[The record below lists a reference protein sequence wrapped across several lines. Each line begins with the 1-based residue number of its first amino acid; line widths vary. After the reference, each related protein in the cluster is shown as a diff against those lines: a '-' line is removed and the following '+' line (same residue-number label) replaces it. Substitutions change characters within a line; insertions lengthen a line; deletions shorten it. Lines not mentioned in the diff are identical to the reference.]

1 MSSIELNITYQDH
14 GGPGDNVA
22 GDKIVNL
29 YQSIAPETLQN
40 PIELILSDIREK
52 NPHSAKIRLETIKAQ
67 GTLDANS
74 GIILDGLSFHLNLLE
89 DKEKTK
95 LFNSLITYLKTPSDN
110 LTRDL
115 CLATL
120 IRLEAESNR
129 SDDARDRYLK
139 IHQPGPYSKEVFF
152 ELIATADEL
161 ECGYGENTINLEEN
175 ELNGLVRGFFR
186 TENPTLAL
194 KVANRLNNV
203 FPSFNSKVLVL
214 FAKGTKLL
222 NEKLLGTYFWTI
234 TATLKAEL
242 IELIEE
248 IVSLINESNG
258 QDKRLF
264 NVAAPCLQYILGDH
278 KELMDICWKYIDEI
292 EKQHPDVA
300 AQLHNIYKEDLSKL
314 KDGFVCNY
322 VKAKQ
327 DKEYR
332 EQLLNDL
339 ASSKEISVD
348 KFLILKDFEFS
359 KISQWGKS
367 GGVVVGEEKLESD
380 FRNLQ
385 LSLITLSGKNDRVVI
400 ENIRIQAEKF
410 LNTYQEK
417 LAGLNPFVLI
427 ELTENLLLH
436 PELSLIVCNLVKPL
450 LPISD
455 LWASPIVKSYLNAL
469 LFSEQTAT
477 LSAILREINES
488 EWDSELW
495 IIQGNTLEQLANHT
509 LAIQSIEKAL
519 ELDCYSLSGWYCLV
533 RLHIK
538 LKNSDEIVRSILQ
551 RIPDE
556 VLSKKSDAALT
567 LLVEIVKVG
576 DFNRAER
583 IILSWFV
590 ENPDACAKAISDFN
604 FNLTIGGNTKDL
616 VGSER
621 VGDCVAGV
629 VYTVD
634 NVQITKLLIDNPT
647 PKHHCFL
654 DINSPLGVFFNNM
667 EVGEIKQHGMHDY
680 RLIERLPAY
689 VAAFRI
695 SLELRQIQNDGS
707 DCFYVFQVPA
717 DPNEMLAVFEE
728 KLSRIQNNQDDKT
741 LHNPDIPITLK
752 GHFLHRNDP
761 FKAALTLWSTKNATK
776 YQLPNFGESSPTK
789 AILDVYTIAYL
800 ALTGLAFGITK
811 TSICFVVTQETKYFV
826 EQWLKEINREDY
838 LTMGASPGGGL
849 WRVTA
854 EDIKQSNQHRQ
865 IQDALN
871 LIIRKSE
878 VVTPALVDMPPLILR
893 IHDSVDESVY
903 SSIKLSISND
913 IPWLCTDGML
923 AHFFHV
929 SGWKSVDAIKL
940 FTELGSTLSFEQ
952 KKEGLYLHAM
962 ECFPYALTFQ
972 DLSLLSTSSDELAH
986 YFLAKIIYLYPK
998 AFTDTNIAVETLSR
1012 LLAPVLGSA
1021 DLEGEILSGLRL
1033 NNPRNNGYAERV
1045 FNACCYVSMQCNDG
1059 VQAELAFAMLLGKLF
1074 TRFQAI
1080 PPMIKLICAM
1090 ATAFANGHFLSIP
1103 LINQHITKIDIS

>member
-1 MSSIELNITYQDH
+1 MSLIELNITYQRH
-14 GGPGDNVA
+14 NGSGDNV
-22 GDKIVNL
+22 GGNKIVNL
-29 YQSIAPETLQN
+29 YQSIAPEELQK

-52 NPHSAKIRLETIKAQ
+52 NTHSAKIRLETIKAQ
-67 GTLDANS
+67 STLDANS
-74 GIILDGLSFHLNLLE
+74 RIILDGLSFHLNLLE
-89 DKEKTK
+89 DKDKK
-95 LFNSLITYLKTPSDN
+95 NLFNSLITFLKTSSDG

-115 CLATL
+115 CQATL

-129 SDDARDRYLK
+129 SDDARERYLK
-139 IHQPGPYSKEVFF
+139 IDQPGPYFKEAFF

-161 ECGYGENTINLEEN
+161 ECGYGENTLNLGEN

-214 FAKGTKLL
+214 FAKGTTLL

-248 IVSLINESNG
+248 VVSLINESNG
-258 QDKRLF
+258 QDKRLL

-278 KELMDICWKYIDEI
+278 KELMDICWKHVDEI

-300 AQLHNIYKEDLSKL
+300 AQLHNIYKKDASKL

-339 ASSKEISVD
+339 TSSKEISVD

-427 ELTENLLLH
+427 ELAENLLLH

-450 LPISD
+450 LPASD

-477 LSAILREINES
+477 LSAILREINEN

-509 LAIQSIEKAL
+509 PAIRSIEIAL
-519 ELDCYSLSGWYCLV
+519 ELDCYSLNGWYCLV
-533 RLHIK
+533 RMHRK
-538 LKNSDEIVRSILQ
+538 LESSDEIVRSVLQ

-567 LLVEIVKVG
+567 LLVEIAKIG

-604 FNLTIGGNTKDL
+604 FNLTIGNITKDL
-616 VGSER
+616 VGFER

-634 NVQITKLLIDNPT
+634 NVRDTKLLIDNPAQ
-647 PKHHCFL
+647 KHHCFL
-654 DINSPLGVFFNNM
+654 DINSPLGVFLNNM
-667 EVGEIKQHGMHDY
+667 KAGEIKQYGMHDY
-680 RLIERLPAY
+680 KLIERLPVY
-689 VAAFRI
+689 VATFRI
-695 SLELRQIQNDGS
+695 AVELRQKQNDGS
-707 DCFYVFQVPA
+707 DCFYVLQVPT
-717 DPNEMLAVFEE
+717 DSDEMLAFLE
-728 KLSRIQNNQDDKT
+728 KKLFRSQNNQDDEI
-741 LHNPDIPITLK
+741 LNNPDIPVTFK
-752 GHFLHRNDP
+752 GHFSYRNDP
-761 FKAALTLWSTKNATK
+761 VKAALIQWSTKNSTK
-776 YQLPNFGESSPTK
+776 HQLPNFGECSPTK
-789 AILDVYTIAYL
+789 AVLDVYTIAYL
-800 ALTGLAFGITK
+800 ALTGLAFEITK
-811 TSICFVVTQETKYFV
+811 VSIHFVITQETKYFI

-838 LTMGASPGGGL
+838 LTMGARPGGGL

-854 EDIKQSNQHRQ
+854 DDIKQSNQHRQ

-923 AHFFHV
+923 AHLFHV
-929 SGWKSVDAIKL
+929 SGWKSVDAFKL
-940 FTELGSTLSFEQ
+940 FAELGSTLSFEQ

-962 ECFPYALTFQ
+962 ECFPYALTFR
-972 DLSLLSTSSDELAH
+972 DLNLLSASNDEHAH
-986 YFLAKIIYLYPK
+986 YFLAKIISLYPR

-1012 LLAPVLGSA
+1012 LLAPVLGNA
-1021 DLEGEILSGLRL
+1021 YLDGEILRGLRL

-1059 VQAELAFAMLLGKLF
+1059 VQAELALAMLLCKLF
-1074 TRFQAI
+1074 TRFSAI
-1080 PPMIKLICAM
+1080 PPMLKLICTM

-1103 LINQHITKIDIS
+1103 LINQHIAKIDIS

>member
-1 MSSIELNITYQDH
+1 MSLIELNITYQNH
-14 GGPGDNVA
+14 SGPGDNIN

-29 YQSIAPETLQN
+29 YQSIAPEELQR

-52 NPHSAKIRLETIKAQ
+52 NLHSAKIRLETIKAQ
-67 GTLDANS
+67 SKLDANS
-74 GIILDGLSFHLNLLE
+74 EIILDGLSFHLNLLE
-89 DKEKTK
+89 DKGKK
-95 LFNSLITYLKTPSDN
+95 DLFNSLITFLKTPSDN

-129 SDDARDRYLK
+129 TDDARERYLQ
-139 IHQPGPYSKEVFF
+139 IDQPGPYSQEAFY
-152 ELIATADEL
+152 ELVATADEL
-161 ECGYGENTINLEEN
+161 ECAYEKNKINLSESD
-175 ELNGLVRGFFR
+175 LNGLVRGFFR
-186 TENPTLAL
+186 TENWPLAV
-194 KVANRLNNV
+194 KIANRLNER

-214 FAKGTKLL
+214 FAKGTALL

-264 NVAAPCLQYILGDH
+264 NVAAPSLQYVLGDH
-278 KELMDICWKYIDEI
+278 KELMDVCWKYVDEI
-292 EKQHPDVA
+292 EKQHPEVA
-300 AQLHNIYKEDLSKL
+300 AQLHNIYKKDSSKII
-314 KDGFVCNY
+314 DGFVRDY
-322 VKAKQ
+322 VKANQ

-332 EQLLNDL
+332 EQLLNEL
-339 ASSKEISVD
+339 ASSKEISSD
-348 KFLILKDFEFS
+348 KFIILRDFEIN

-367 GGVVVGEEKLESD
+367 GGVVVGEDKLESD

-385 LSLITLSGKNDRVVI
+385 LSLIALPDKNNRIAI
-400 ENIRIQAEKF
+400 EDIRDQAEKF
-410 LNTYQEK
+410 LNTYQEN
-417 LAGLNPFVLI
+417 LAALNPFILN
-427 ELTENLLLH
+427 ELAENLLLH
-436 PELSLIVCNLVKPL
+436 PELSLIVCDLVKPL
-450 LPISD
+450 LPASD
-455 LWASPIVKSYLNAL
+455 LWASPIVKSYLNSL
-469 LFSEQTAT
+469 LFSDQTAT
-477 LSAILREINES
+477 LAAILREINES

-495 IIQGNTLEQLANHT
+495 IIQGNTLEQLADYT
-509 LAIQSIEKAL
+509 EAIQSIEKAL
-519 ELDCYSLSGWYCLV
+519 EFDCYSLNAWYCLV
-533 RLHIK
+533 RLHRK
-538 LKNSDEIVRSILQ
+538 LESSDETVLSVLQ
-551 RIPDE
+551 RVPDE
-556 VLSKKSDAALT
+556 VLSKKSNIGLT
-567 LLVEIVKVG
+567 LLVEIAKIG

-590 ENPDACAKAISDFN
+590 ENPDACAKAMSDFN
-604 FNLTIGGNTKDL
+604 FNLTIHDTKDL

-621 VGDCVAGV
+621 VGDCVVGV

-634 NVQITKLLIDNPT
+634 NVQMTKLLIDNST

-654 DINSPLGVFFNNM
+654 DINSPLGIFLNNM
-667 EVGEIKQHGMHDY
+667 EVGEIKQKGMHDY
-680 RLIERLPAY
+680 KLIERLPAY

-707 DCFYVFQVPA
+707 DCFYAFQVPA
-717 DPNEMLAVFEE
+717 DPDEMLAFFEE
-728 KLSRIQNNQDDKT
+728 KFLRIQNNQNDEI
-741 LHNPDIPITLK
+741 LNNPDIPIAFK
-752 GHFLHRNDP
+752 GHSLHRNDP
-761 FKAALTLWSTKNATK
+761 VKAALTLWSTKNYTK
-776 YQLPNFGESSPTK
+776 YQLPNFGENSPAK

-811 TSICFVVTQETKYFV
+811 SSIRFVITQETKYFV

-838 LTMGASPGGGL
+838 LTMGVRPGGGL

-871 LIIRKSE
+871 LIITESE
-878 VVTPALVDMPPLILR
+878 IITPTLVDMPPLILR
-893 IHDSVDESVY
+893 IYDAVDDSVY

-923 AHFFHV
+923 AHLFHT
-929 SGWKSVDAIKL
+929 SGWKIVDSFKL

-962 ECFPYALTFQ
+962 ECFPYALTFR
-972 DLSLLSTSSDELAH
+972 DLSLLSSSDDEHAH

-998 AFTDTNIAVETLSR
+998 AFTDTNVAVETLSR
-1012 LLAPVLGSA
+1012 LLAPVLGNA
-1021 DLEGEILSGLRL
+1021 CMKGEILRGLRL

-1059 VQAELAFAMLLGKLF
+1059 VQAELVFAMLLCKLF
-1074 TRFQAI
+1074 TRFSAI

-1103 LINQHITKIDIS
+1103 LINQYIAKIDVS